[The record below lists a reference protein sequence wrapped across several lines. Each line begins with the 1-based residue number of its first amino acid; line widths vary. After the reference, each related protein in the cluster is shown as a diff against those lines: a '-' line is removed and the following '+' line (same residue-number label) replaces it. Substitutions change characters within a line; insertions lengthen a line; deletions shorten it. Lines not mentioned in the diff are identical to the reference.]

1 MKRTS
6 VTDAKNGLSALLD
19 RVRHGESILI
29 EDRGIPVAQL
39 TPVTGTG
46 VSADRDRLT
55 RLERHGI
62 IRPASSTAP
71 LNRLAAPPPRP
82 RKAVSL
88 SARVVAERGDSW

>member
-19 RVRHGESILI
+19 RVRHGESIVI
-29 EDRGIPVAQL
+29 EDRGIPIAQL
-39 TPVTGTG
+39 APVASTGG
-46 VSADRDRLT
+46 GADRDRLT

-62 IRPASSTAP
+62 IRPAAASTASK
-71 LNRLAAPPPRP
+71 RLAAPPRP

-88 SARVVAERGDSW
+88 SARVIAEREGGW

>member
-6 VTDAKNGLSALLD
+6 VTAAKNGLSALLD

-29 EDRGIPVAQL
+29 EDRGIPIAL
-39 TPVTGTG
+39 LNPVTSTG
-46 VSADRDRLT
+46 GGADRDLLT

-62 IRPASSTAP
+62 VRPAASLSKAK
-71 LNRLAAPPPRP
+71 RLALPPPRP

-88 SARVVAERGDSW
+88 SARVVAERGEGW